1 MSNFWNKH
9 LGAPAPAYQPPAQ
22 PYQQP
27 MAQYPAQFEQQA
39 PPPPRQAAHARNS
52 EMCPECGGS
61 NYFAIPTE
69 PRAGK
74 RCYECGYPKLHS
86 TSGLTIK
93 SEGKATPARQTAANK
108 QGGFSMTVVGRLG

>member
-9 LGAPAPAYQPPAQ
+9 LGAPAPAYQPPA
-22 PYQQP
+22 PTYQQP
-27 MAQYPAQFEQQA
+27 ATQHQPQHEQPAPA
-39 PPPPRQAAHARNS
+39 PRQAAHARNS

-61 NYFAIPTE
+61 NYFAVPTE

-86 TSGLTIK
+86 TSGLNIK
-93 SEGKATPARQTAANK
+93 SEGQATPARQTAANK
-108 QGGFSMTVVGRLG
+108 HGGFSMTIVGRLG

>member
-9 LGAPAPAYQPPAQ
+9 LGAPAPAYQPPVQ
-22 PYQQP
+22 PYQQQP
-27 MAQYPAQFEQQA
+27 APYPAQFEQQA
-39 PPPPRQAAHARNS
+39 PPPRQAAHARNA

>member
-9 LGAPAPAYQPPAQ
+9 LGAPVPAYQPPV
-22 PYQQP
+22 PTYQQSAP
-27 MAQYPAQFEQQA
+27 QHQPQYDQPA
-39 PPPPRQAAHARNS
+39 PPPRQATHARNS
-52 EMCPECGGS
+52 EMCPECGGG
-61 NYFAIPTE
+61 NYFAIPAE

-93 SEGKATPARQTAANK
+93 SEGKASPARQTVANK